1 MFQFR
6 WLKVSICC
14 VISLVLCYCVGK
26 HQAPEDTPYPIAPN
40 TDRAAVLKQMADE
53 LVIPG
58 YANFKVKLD
67 AMTSKAEQFVSS
79 PDTIAL
85 KEFRQSWVEAYL
97 EWQKVEAFN
106 FGPADMF
113 ATKMFFNIYP
123 TNVSTINANIA
134 SGTANLEVSGSF
146 AAQGFPALDYL
157 LNGLAGS
164 NDSIVGYYTSANDAP
179 QRKAYLQKLT
189 AQMQLKFNQV
199 NSEWLSY
206 RDKFVASTGLTASSS
221 LSLVVNGYVSHFEK
235 YIRAGKFGIPA
246 GALTNIKSPEKVEA
260 FYQKDISQQLA
271 KTAIQASIDF
281 FNGKSVKTGIEGA
294 SLKNYLDGIGAKDSQ
309 TGNGLAT
316 TINAQLITAITLVRA
331 LDANFYKV
339 MSTDNQKMLD
349 VYSALQAVVRLLK
362 VDMTSAMSI
371 TITFTDND
379 GD

>member
-1 MFQFR
+1 MLRFL

-14 VISLVLCYCVGK
+14 ALSLVLCYCVDK

-53 LVIPG
+53 IVIPG
-58 YANFKVKLD
+58 YANFKVKLN
-67 AMTSKAEQFVSS
+67 AMTSASEQFIAV
-79 PDTIAL
+79 PDTNTL
-85 KEFRQSWVEAYL
+85 KAFRQSWLEAYL
-97 EWQKVEAFN
+97 EWQKVESFD
-106 FGPADMF
+106 FGPANDF

-123 TNVSTINANIA
+123 TNVTTINANIA

-157 LNGLAGS
+157 LNGLAGN
-164 NDSIVGYYTSANDAP
+164 NDAIIALYTVANDAP

-189 AQMQLKFNQV
+189 AQMQFKFNQV
-199 NSEWLSY
+199 NNEWATY
-206 RDKFVASTGLTASSS
+206 RDKFVSNTGLTASSS

-260 FYQKDISQQLA
+260 FYQKSISQQLA

-281 FNGKSVKTGIEGA
+281 FNGKSVKNGIEGA
-294 SLKNYLDGIGAKDSQ
+294 SLKTYLGGIGAKDSQ

-316 TINAQLITAITLVRA
+316 TINTQLITANTLIGTI
-331 LDANFYKV
+331 DANFYNLIN
-339 MSTDNQKMLD
+339 TDNQKMLD

-371 TITFTDND
+371 TITYTDND

>member
-1 MFQFR
+1 
-6 WLKVSICC
+6 
-14 VISLVLCYCVGK
+14 LCYCVGK

-53 LVIPG
+53 IVIPG

-67 AMTSKAEQFVSS
+67 AMTSKAEQFVAS

-85 KEFRQSWVEAYL
+85 KDFRQSWVEAYL

-123 TNVSTINANIA
+123 TSVSAINANIA
-134 SGTANLEVSGSF
+134 SGTANIEVSGSF

-164 NDSIVGYYTSANDAP
+164 NDSIVGYYTSASDAP

-199 NSEWLSY
+199 NNEWLSY

-294 SLKNYLDGIGAKDSQ
+294 SLKTYLDGIGAKDSQ

-331 LDANFYKV
+331 LDANFYNV

-371 TITFTDND
+371 TITYTDND

>member
-1 MFQFR
+1 MFRFL

-14 VISLVLCYCVGK
+14 AISLVLCYCVGK

-53 LVIPG
+53 IVIPG

-67 AMTSKAEQFVSS
+67 AMTSKAEQFVAS

-85 KEFRQSWVEAYL
+85 KDFRQSWVEAYL

-123 TNVSTINANIA
+123 TSVSAINANIA

-164 NDSIVGYYTSANDAP
+164 NDSIVGYYTSASDAP

-199 NSEWLSY
+199 NNEWLSY

-294 SLKNYLDGIGAKDSQ
+294 SLKTYLDGIGAKDSQ

-316 TINAQLITAITLVRA
+316 TINAQLITANTLVGA
-331 LDANFYKV
+331 LDANFYNLIN
-339 MSTDNQKMLD
+339 TDNQKMLD

-371 TITFTDND
+371 TITYTDND

>member
-1 MFQFR
+1 MLRFL

-53 LVIPG
+53 IVIPG

-67 AMTSKAEQFVSS
+67 AMTSKAEQFVAS

-85 KEFRQSWVEAYL
+85 KDFRQSWVEAYL

-123 TNVSTINANIA
+123 TSVSAINANIA
-134 SGTANLEVSGSF
+134 SGTANIEVSGSF

-164 NDSIVGYYTSANDAP
+164 NDSIVGYYTSASDAP

-199 NSEWLSY
+199 NNEWLSY

-331 LDANFYKV
+331 LDANFYNV

-371 TITFTDND
+371 TITYTDND

>member
-1 MFQFR
+1 MLRFL

-53 LVIPG
+53 IVIPG

-67 AMTSKAEQFVSS
+67 AMTSKAEQFVAS

-85 KEFRQSWVEAYL
+85 KDFRQSWVEAYL

-123 TNVSTINANIA
+123 TSVSAINANIA
-134 SGTANLEVSGSF
+134 SGTANIEVSGSF

-164 NDSIVGYYTSANDAP
+164 NDSIVGYYTSASDAP

-199 NSEWLSY
+199 NNEWLSY

-294 SLKNYLDGIGAKDSQ
+294 SLKTYLDGIGAKDSQ

-331 LDANFYKV
+331 LDANFYNV

-371 TITFTDND
+371 TITYTDND

>member
-67 AMTSKAEQFVSS
+67 AMTSKAEQFVAL